1 MANSLETRV
10 PFLDNDLV
18 DFATKIPVGMKLG
31 NLSKIV
37 NLDEN
42 ESGSKT
48 EKYFNKTKDG
58 KLILRNVMENYV
70 PKKYISRNKKGFSA
84 PDSSWF
90 RGESI
95 NFVNKKIINNNA
107 RIFDYLYR
115 ETIHSLVGDHIR
127 GKNNRRLLI
136 WSLLSLETWLEITDD
151 NKWKIN

>member
-1 MANSLETRV
+1 MLIVEDKLSMANSLETRV

-18 DFATKIPVGMKLG
+18 DFATKPVGMKLG

-42 ESGSKT
+42 ESGLKI
-48 EKYFNKTKDG
+48 EKYFNKTNNG

-70 PKKYISRNKKGFSA
+70 PKSISQGIKKGFSA

-95 NFVNKKIINNNA
+95 NFVNKKIMNNNA
-107 RIFDYLYR
+107 RIFDYLDR

-127 GKNNRRLLI
+127 
-136 WSLLSLETWLEITDD
+136 E
-151 NKWKIN
+151 KIIEDYLFGHY

>member
-1 MANSLETRV
+1 MLIVEDKLSMANSLETRV

-70 PKKYISRNKKGFSA
+70 PKSISQGIKKVF
-84 PDSSWF
+84 
-90 RGESI
+90 
-95 NFVNKKIINNNA
+95 
-107 RIFDYLYR
+107 
-115 ETIHSLVGDHIR
+115 
-127 GKNNRRLLI
+127 LLQT
-136 WSLLSLETWLEITDD
+136 LAGLEE
-151 NKWKIN
+151 KV